1 MSSNKMSEG
10 LTNIFSGS
18 SRQNVVKIRPLTNKK
33 LYLQICI
40 GSSIAR
46 ELEWMD
52 GDSIHIESNLIKS
65 IIFLKNIDKIKN
77 ESLEY
82 WPIKK
87 YIFRRI
93 NNSYSYSVNLPYAF
107 LDTEN
112 IKKKVV
118 DHEIVEENGNKFLK
132 VYLIGKE

>member
-1 MSSNKMSEG
+1 MSEG

-93 NNSYSYSVNLPYAF
+93 NDSYSYSVNLPYAF

-132 VYLIGKE
+132 VYLIGKEQ

>member
-1 MSSNKMSEG
+1 MSEG
-10 LTNIFSGS
+10 LTTIVSGS
-18 SRQNVVKIRPLTNKK
+18 SRQNVVKIRPLTSNKK
-33 LYLQICI
+33 VYLQICI

-93 NNSYSYSVNLPYAF
+93 NKSYSYSVNLPYAF

-112 IKKKVV
+112 IKNKVV

>member
-1 MSSNKMSEG
+1 MSEG

-112 IKKKVV
+112 IKKKV
-118 DHEIVEENGNKFLK
+118 
-132 VYLIGKE
+132 

>member
-1 MSSNKMSEG
+1 MDKG

-132 VYLIGKE
+132 VYLIGKEQ

>member
-1 MSSNKMSEG
+1 MSMDSDKKD
-10 LTNIFSGS
+10 LTTIFSGS
-18 SRQNVVKIRPLTNKK
+18 SRQNVVKIRTITNKK

-52 GDSIHIESNLIKS
+52 GDSIHIESNSIKS
-65 IIFLKNIDKIKN
+65 ILLLKNIDKSKN
-77 ESLEY
+77 ERLEY

-93 NNSYSYSVNLPYAF
+93 NKSYSYSVNLPYAC